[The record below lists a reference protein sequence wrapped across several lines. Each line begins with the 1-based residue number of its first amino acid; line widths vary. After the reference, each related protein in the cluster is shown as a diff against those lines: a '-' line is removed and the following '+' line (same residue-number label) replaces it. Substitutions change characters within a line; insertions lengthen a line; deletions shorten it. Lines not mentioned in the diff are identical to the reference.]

1 MQVALAMQAGK
12 ISSAMLLRPLGHEN
26 RQSHVYLAA
35 HELGSVVRTR
45 FLLDWI
51 SNAAM
56 RQEVTA
62 TTNKVECGHGF
73 AQWLSFGGEVI
84 AENDPHE
91 QQKQIRYNDLLASAV
106 ILQNAIDMARIVEDL
121 RRQGWPSPTK
131 SWRLAA
137 PIGRPACSV
146 SVNTGWIWTGPW
158 RIDRRGSRTLAKPAS
173 RAA

>member
-1 MQVALAMQAGK
+1 M
-12 ISSAMLLRPLGHEN
+12 
-26 RQSHVYLAA
+26 
-35 HELGSVVRTR
+35 VRTL

-62 TTNKVECGHGF
+62 TTNKVECYHGF

-106 ILQNAIDMARIVEDL
+106 ILQNAIDMARMVGDL
-121 RRQGWPSPTK
+121 RRQGWQISDEDLTSFSPYLTPGI
-131 SWRLAA
+131 SAFW
-137 PIGRPACSV
+137 
-146 SVNTGWIWTGPW
+146 
-158 RIDRRGSRTLAKPAS
+158 
-173 RAA
+173 